1 MRLFA
6 PAKFNQTIDHLRQNI
21 LLPQEFA
28 LLVSKLAQGYVLPPF
43 SWDNRRSL
51 ELNALS
57 LGKKD
62 LENCLIALTQNPEPG
77 LKQKLLRILAVR
89 MSPGLSRLIW
99 ALLQYFY
106 LQPAL
111 REAAALAAAAP
122 VCGEKLLQRLFRQ
135 EQDIILAAVE
145 ILQQEEEDI
154 AQFLSRYNLI
164 EHSPLTVRIIR
175 QFFQQTGE
183 RGFLLNEEFFLET
196 ITVSTEAEI
205 EPCLINYLS
214 QPWQFYSSRK
224 INRALLN
231 RFGLPAE
238 GVPSVW
244 TDLDPELTARYKQ
257 WIFIEVLEDYFGLKS
272 KKLAVFGKLYKDIKE
287 ICFFSD
293 GKIMILD
300 FGQFGIADLQNM
312 PEHSY
317 LMEKAVLE
325 REKAILADVG
335 EPRWLLERLAVE
347 ARDVIIEE
355 KSSDILVL
363 NIYEFGKLY
372 VQELLAELLRKEEG
386 LWPVRFKRAI
396 ARFKEKAD

>member
-1 MRLFA
+1 MKKEHITAAQKDIGFREAGMKLFA
-6 PAKFNQTIDHLRQNI
+6 PAKFNQTINHLRQTI

-28 LLVSKLAQGYVLPPF
+28 LLVSNLAQGYVLPPF

-62 LENCLIALTQNPEPG
+62 LENCLIALTQDPEPE

-106 LQPAL
+106 LKPAL
-111 REAAALAAAAP
+111 REAAALAAASP
-122 VCGEKLLQRLFRQ
+122 TCGEKMLQMLFRQ
-135 EQDIILAAVE
+135 ERDIIHAAVE
-145 ILQQEEEDI
+145 VLRQEEGDL
-154 AQFLSRYNLI
+154 AQFISHYNLI
-164 EHSPLTVRIIR
+164 GQSPLSVRIIR
-175 QFFQQTGE
+175 QFFQQTDE

-205 EPCLINYLS
+205 KPCLINYLT

-231 RFGLPAE
+231 RFGLPVE
-238 GVPSVW
+238 GISSVW
-244 TDLDPELTARYKQ
+244 QEIDPILTARYKQ
-257 WIFIEVLEDYFGLKS
+257 WIFIDVMEEYFGMKN
-272 KKLAVFGKLYKDIKE
+272 KKLAVFGKFYKDIQE
-287 ICFFSD
+287 IRFFND
-293 GKIMILD
+293 KKIMFLD

-325 REKAILADVG
+325 REKAILADDG
-335 EPRWLLERLAVE
+335 EPRWLLERLAIE

-363 NIYEFGKLY
+363 NIFEIGKLY
-372 VQELLAELLRKEEG
+372 VQELLAELLRK
-386 LWPVRFKRAI
+386 
-396 ARFKEKAD
+396 

>member
-1 MRLFA
+1 MKLFA
-6 PAKFNQTIDHLRQNI
+6 PAKFNQTINHLRQTI

-28 LLVSKLAQGYVLPPF
+28 LLVSNLAYGYVLPPF

-62 LENCLIALTQNPEPG
+62 LENCLIALTQDPEPE
-77 LKQKLLRILAVR
+77 LKQMFLRILAVR

-106 LQPAL
+106 LQPSL
-111 REAAALAAAAP
+111 REAAALAAASP
-122 VCGEKLLQRLFRQ
+122 TCGEKMLQMLFRQ
-135 EQDIILAAVE
+135 EQDIIPAAVE
-145 ILQQEEEDI
+145 VLRQEEGDL
-154 AQFLSRYNLI
+154 AQFIFCYNLI
-164 EHSPLTVRIIR
+164 EHSPLSVAIIR
-175 QFFQQTGE
+175 NYFQQTGE

-196 ITVSTEAEI
+196 ITVSSEAEI
-205 EPCLINYLS
+205 KPCLINYLT

-238 GVPSVW
+238 GTLTVW
-244 TDLDPELTARYKQ
+244 TEIDPELTARYKQ
-257 WIFIEVLEDYFGLKS
+257 WIFIEVMEDYFGLKS
-272 KKLAVFGKLYKDIKE
+272 KKLAVFGNFYKDIQE
-287 ICFFSD
+287 IRFFSD

-317 LMEKAVLE
+317 LMEKTVLE
-325 REKAILADVG
+325 REKAILADEG
-335 EPRWLLERLAVE
+335 EPRWLHERLAVE

-355 KSSDILVL
+355 KSSDILIL
-363 NIYEFGKLY
+363 NIFEIGKLY

-386 LWPVRFKRAI
+386 LWPVRFKHSI